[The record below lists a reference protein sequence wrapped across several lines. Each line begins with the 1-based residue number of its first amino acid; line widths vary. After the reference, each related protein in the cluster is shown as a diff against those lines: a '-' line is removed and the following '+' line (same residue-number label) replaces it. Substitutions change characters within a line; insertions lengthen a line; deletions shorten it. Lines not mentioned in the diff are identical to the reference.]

1 MTWSGGGG
9 SGSIVRMP
17 PTSALLNSPSGTPF
31 NATAPGISGSA
42 LTLRRWNT
50 GSGSLIVS
58 RSRPRIWNSAVI
70 RCEGVSTS
78 TLVQVIVAP
87 SMPAVCIA
95 GRIARRTLRSPE
107 NGPVDLNQARRQIGA
122 RAERHAFISTSSE
135 QGAGTVVAVKDL
147 GDVACM
153 GTTAGG
159 SLPPNEPAERDAPV
173 IQMIRAGGCLVVGET
188 N

>member
-17 PTSALLNSPSGTPF
+17 PTSALLRRPSGPPF
-31 NATAPGISGSA
+31 NGTAPGMSGSA
-42 LTLRRWNT
+42 VTLRRWNA

-58 RSRPRIWNSAVI
+58 RSRPRIWNAAVT

-78 TLVQVIVAP
+78 TLVQVIGAP

-107 NGPVDLNQARRQIGA
+107 NGHVDLNEARRQIDA
-122 RAERHAFISTSSE
+122 RAELHAFISTSSE

-147 GDVACM
+147 VDVAGM
-153 GTTAGG
+153 VTTAGG
-159 SLPPNEPAERDAPV
+159 IIPPHEPAERDAPV
-173 IQMIRAGGCLVVGET
+173 IQMIRAGGRLVVGKT